1 MVLGE
6 WQRSGY
12 RRRVF
17 FSSQTHCGTARQLE
31 WKHRSSQLQSTGLFW
46 GGRGAEDFLSKYRHS
61 ASLRRL
67 GIIFIGA
74 KRLKRVE
81 PRKKTNS
88 ESNNLEL
95 RSVSYADAKNLEKQ
109 VWIEIFWGCWCYCLH
124 EQDSVPKT
132 DRWWRL
138 GFQRP
143 SRRKPVPSRDV
154 QSAGPA
160 CIPIRSDWP
169 KWPFRSEVKA
179 AFGPRLSPCPES
191 RAEPNRSSDAA
202 AEPSSARQTWWP
214 KSAPVM
220 SGRSQSEA
228 DGEEDRAREGEKATH
243 TYWLVHILALR

>member
-46 GGRGAEDFLSKYRHS
+46 GGREAEDFLSKYRHC

-95 RSVSYADAKNLEKQ
+95 RSVSYADRTFGETSL
-109 VWIEIFWGCWCYCLH
+109 
-124 EQDSVPKT
+124 
-132 DRWWRL
+132 DRDFF
-138 GFQRP
+138 G
-143 SRRKPVPSRDV
+143 
-154 QSAGPA
+154 
-160 CIPIRSDWP
+160 
-169 KWPFRSEVKA
+169 A
-179 AFGPRLSPCPES
+179 ADAIVCMNRTVFPRLIDDKDLDSSVRPAINLSHPET
-191 RAEPNRSSDAA
+191 SSQPGPPAF
-202 AEPSSARQTWWP
+202 PF
-214 KSAPVM
+214 APTGQ
-220 SGRSQSEA
+220 SGRCAPRLKWLSVLDLVLVQRAGQSRTEA
-228 DGEEDRAREGEKATH
+228 ATQQ
-243 TYWLVHILALR
+243 LS

>member
-81 PRKKTNS
+81 PRKKMNS

-95 RSVSYADAKNLEKQ
+95 RSVLYADRKFRETSPDRD
-109 VWIEIFWGCWCYCLH
+109 FWGLLMPLSAWKGRCS
-124 EQDSVPKT
+124 QDWSMIKTWIPVSVP
-132 DRWWRL
+132 
-138 GFQRP
+138 
-143 SRRKPVPSRDV
+143 S
-154 QSAGPA
+154 
-160 CIPIRSDWP
+160 
-169 KWPFRSEVKA
+169 
-179 AFGPRLSPCPES
+179 
-191 RAEPNRSSDAA
+191 
-202 AEPSSARQTWWP
+202 
-214 KSAPVM
+214 
-220 SGRSQSEA
+220 
-228 DGEEDRAREGEKATH
+228 
-243 TYWLVHILALR
+243 